1 LSLNPTYAIGD
12 RTSLLAEKSE
22 LSSKS
27 KFSGVANN
35 KSPERIDI
43 PQSGLAEVGSRQITV
58 FEGNLPET
66 SVSPNGI
73 AEIATIQDRVV
84 KNNFSHIRTSEVNV
98 FPSRTVQLS
107 TSEIGISDNSTTEV
121 DTNIRPFKIDP
132 TKIDLSE
139 QTLTSVRNSKIDE
152 IAFPSSI
159 SSEKFPSTD
168 SWLFGHNST
177 PQIINALN
185 NSATNIDSFD
195 EQNIEPEA
203 IYGIKSTNIP
213 LTNILD

>member
-1 LSLNPTYAIGD
+1 MRSAI
-12 RTSLLAEKSE
+12 AE

-98 FPSRTVQLS
+98 FPSRAIPDSV
-107 TSEIGISDNSTTEV
+107 SEIGISDNSTTEV

-132 TKIDLSE
+132 TEVDTSK

-177 PQIINALN
+177 PEIINVLN
-185 NSATNIDSFD
+185 IKWANSRS
-195 EQNIEPEA
+195 
-203 IYGIKSTNIP
+203 P
-213 LTNILD
+213 LQR